1 MRHDETINRGPGE
14 GKAGDP
20 SLPPAWAIPGSLA
33 VLLLAAALFRAV
45 YFYLYARNSIFFD
58 GLILDSRV
66 YDSWAAVIARGEWI
80 GRQAF
85 YFPPLYPYL
94 LGLLFKEAGH
104 SLAPVYLLQA
114 FLGLVNLFL
123 IYRIGLATFNERV
136 GLLAAGAAALYAPF
150 AFFEMKVLGTTLGLT
165 LNLLALV
172 ILVGAER
179 ASLAGRAVPGRWLLA
194 GLVIGLAAECVP
206 GTILLAPLYAAYL
219 GLTRYRAAS
228 ALLAGT
234 FLATVPVLSHNL
246 YVDSDPLPLSGQGG
260 LTFYQGNN
268 PNATGLY
275 SVPPGFSGSPESQAV
290 EEQSKAERETGRI
303 MRRSEVSAHFLRKGL
318 SFIASSPLAWIR
330 LEGRKLLALFGD
342 YEASTEYSLY
352 FERQQIPWL
361 RILCLP
367 FAAIAAT
374 GVAGVILAGRPRP
387 PASALLLYGAHA
399 AAIPLIFY
407 VSGRYR
413 LPLVPPLLIYGAA
426 FGERLL
432 AEIRATGAL
441 APGVARTAALA
452 IGLALV
458 SYFPLGR
465 PVVPAE
471 ANVHYNIGN
480 LLMERNRYQDAIAS
494 FDRSLAQWPGNDYA
508 WINRG
513 NSLDKLGRPDEAL
526 ASYQRAE
533 EVNPG
538 SWRAYK
544 AQGIILHRDKRYE
557 QEEAVYRRGLKT
569 DGEEAYYLLGVALK
583 NQNRVDEATRAL
595 QAALQ
600 LNPGYARAHTRLG
613 EILAGRGE
621 SDAAREE
628 FRKALASDPDDT
640 AARTG
645 LGRLGG

>member
-1 MRHDETINRGPGE
+1 MRHDETIKRGPGE
-14 GKAGDP
+14 GKAGDHP
-20 SLPPAWAIPGSLA
+20 LPPPWAIPWSLA

-45 YFYLYARNSIFFD
+45 YFYLYAQNSIFFD

-66 YDSWAAVIARGEWI
+66 YDSWAAAIAQGQWV

-94 LGLLFKEAGH
+94 LGLLFKAVGH

-114 FLGLVNLFL
+114 LLGLVSLVL
-123 IYRIGLATFNERV
+123 IYRIGMATFNERV
-136 GLLAAGAAALYAPF
+136 GLLAAGAAALYGPF

-165 LNLLALV
+165 LNLLALML
-172 ILVGAER
+172 LVAAER
-179 ASLAGRAVPGRWLLA
+179 ASQAGRTVAGRWLLA

-219 GLTRYRAAS
+219 GLTRYRAAI

-234 FLATVPVLSHNL
+234 FLATVPVLAHNL
-246 YVDSDPLPLSGQGG
+246 YVASDPLPLSGQGG

-268 PNATGLY
+268 PNASGLY

-290 EEQSKAERETGRI
+290 EEQSKAERETGRA

-318 SFIASSPLAWIR
+318 AFIASSPFAWIR
-330 LEGRKLLALFGD
+330 LEGQKLMALFGD

-367 FAAIAAT
+367 FAAIAAA
-374 GVAGVILAGRPRP
+374 GVAGMILAGRPRP

-426 FGERLL
+426 FCDRLL

-441 APGVARTAALA
+441 APTVARSAALA
-452 IGLALV
+452 LGLALV
-458 SYFPLGR
+458 SFFPLGR

-480 LLMERNRYQDAIAS
+480 LLMERDRYEEAIAS

-526 ASYQRAE
+526 ASYLRAE
-533 EVNPG
+533 EANPG

-557 QEEAVYRRGLKT
+557 EEEAVYRRGLKT
-569 DGEEAYYLLGVALK
+569 DGEEAYYLLGIALK
-583 NQNRVDEATRAL
+583 NLNRIDEAIRAL
-595 QAALQ
+595 QEAVR
-600 LNPGYARAHTRLG
+600 LNPSYARAHTRLG

-628 FRKALASDPDDT
+628 FRKALAFDPDDT

-645 LGRLGG
+645 LGG